1 MIKDSYPTLI
11 TNYKQRV
18 TTLSKRKRSLIKKAI
33 ELSVMCDL
41 DIFMVIFDKKKQKFF
56 ELNSSAQFDIKVV
69 NEILSEITRQQFI
82 SSKYTNNDHYKFCLD
97 KGKIDSDDDNQTVA
111 FDA

>member
-1 MIKDSYPTLI
+1 MTKDTFPTLI
-11 TNYKQRV
+11 SDYKQRV

-56 ELNSSAQFDIKVV
+56 ELNSSPQFDVKVV
-69 NEILSEITRQQFI
+69 NEILSEITKQ
-82 SSKYTNNDHYKFCLD
+82 
-97 KGKIDSDDDNQTVA
+97 
-111 FDA
+111 

>member
-69 NEILSEITRQQFI
+69 NEILSEITR
-82 SSKYTNNDHYKFCLD
+82 
-97 KGKIDSDDDNQTVA
+97 
-111 FDA
+111 